1 MKDKVQLIRQEIE
14 RRIKNLE
21 FSLENNCVEKH
32 SKLDILGNIT
42 TLESLLQFV
51 DSIQD
56 CQDVIEEPV
65 SEDLKEACDN
75 YYDETWDEHGAKGMV
90 VDDCYDIW
98 FPSHATD
105 DFFKAGAKWQKQKD
119 EQLGWHDAKKEQ
131 PPIDE
136 EVIVLTNILNGKE
149 LSTPR
154 MICFGHIVDKNICV
168 DYDGWN
174 IPGVAYWM
182 YYKEPK

>member
-1 MKDKVQLIRQEIE
+1 MTNEEKAREIQANDVCCVWNGGCPNVRNGAMKMAQ
-14 RRIKNLE
+14 
-21 FSLENNCVEKH
+21 
-32 SKLDILGNIT
+32 
-42 TLESLLQFV
+42 
-51 DSIQD
+51 
-56 CQDVIEEPV
+56 
-65 SEDLKEACDN
+65 
-75 YYDETWDEHGAKGMV
+75 W
-90 VDDCYDIW
+90 
-98 FPSHATD
+98 
-105 DFFKAGAKWQKQKD
+105 KD

-131 PPIDE
+131 PPMDE
-136 EVIVLTNILNGKE
+136 EVIVLTDILNGKE

>member
-1 MKDKVQLIRQEIE
+1 MNNKEKAKEIAY
-14 RRIKNLE
+14 
-21 FSLENNCVEKH
+21 ENNIFGRFIMDRIEATC
-32 SKLDILGNIT
+32 LGMA
-42 TLESLLQFV
+42 Q
-51 DSIQD
+51 
-56 CQDVIEEPV
+56 
-65 SEDLKEACDN
+65 
-75 YYDETWDEHGAKGMV
+75 W
-90 VDDCYDIW
+90 
-98 FPSHATD
+98 
-105 DFFKAGAKWQKQKD
+105 KD

-131 PPIDE
+131 PPMDE

-182 YYKEPK
+182 YYKDPK

>member
-1 MKDKVQLIRQEIE
+1 MNNKEKAIHLA
-14 RRIKNLE
+14 
-21 FSLENNCVEKH
+21 ENN
-32 SKLDILGNIT
+32 LDICFGSKRDYGVT
-42 TLESLLQFV
+42 CALEMAQ
-51 DSIQD
+51 
-56 CQDVIEEPV
+56 
-65 SEDLKEACDN
+65 
-75 YYDETWDEHGAKGMV
+75 W
-90 VDDCYDIW
+90 
-98 FPSHATD
+98 
-105 DFFKAGAKWQKQKD
+105 KD

-131 PPIDE
+131 PPMDE

-154 MICFGHIVDKNICV
+154 RICFGHIVDKNICV

>member
-1 MKDKVQLIRQEIE
+1 MNNEEKAKEISMPCPACSCLWTKDMMYKQEYC
-14 RRIKNLE
+14 KD
-21 FSLENNCVEKH
+21 CVP
-32 SKLDILGNIT
+32 
-42 TLESLLQFV
+42 
-51 DSIQD
+51 QD
-56 CQDVIEEPV
+56 RF
-65 SEDLKEACDN
+65 
-75 YYDETWDEHGAKGMV
+75 TGAMEMAR
-90 VDDCYDIW
+90 W
-98 FPSHATD
+98 
-105 DFFKAGAKWQKQKD
+105 KD

-131 PPIDE
+131 PPMDE

>member
-1 MKDKVQLIRQEIE
+1 MSNEEKVRAIIGEDC
-14 RRIKNLE
+14 KK
-21 FSLENNCVEKH
+21 ENCLQCGGRYSAEK
-32 SKLDILGNIT
+32 GGCA
-42 TLESLLQFV
+42 Q
-51 DSIQD
+51 
-56 CQDVIEEPV
+56 
-65 SEDLKEACDN
+65 
-75 YYDETWDEHGAKGMV
+75 Y
-90 VDDCYDIW
+90 
-98 FPSHATD
+98 
-105 DFFKAGAKWQKQKD
+105 QKIMQMAQWKD

-131 PPIDE
+131 PPMDE

-149 LSTPR
+149 LGTPR

>member
-1 MKDKVQLIRQEIE
+1 MN
-14 RRIKNLE
+14 NLE
-21 FSLENNCVEKH
+21 KAKEIAENSVGERTKNHPANLLHIICVKDACLEMA
-32 SKLDILGNIT
+32 
-42 TLESLLQFV
+42 Q
-51 DSIQD
+51 
-56 CQDVIEEPV
+56 
-65 SEDLKEACDN
+65 
-75 YYDETWDEHGAKGMV
+75 W
-90 VDDCYDIW
+90 
-98 FPSHATD
+98 
-105 DFFKAGAKWQKQKD
+105 KD

-131 PPIDE
+131 PPMDE

-182 YYKEPK
+182 YYKDPK

>member
-1 MKDKVQLIRQEIE
+1 MNNKAK
-14 RRIKNLE
+14 
-21 FSLENNCVEKH
+21 SLEIVLELVDSDKPTFDKCVE
-32 SKLDILGNIT
+32 SAM
-42 TLESLLQFV
+42 Q
-51 DSIQD
+51 
-56 CQDVIEEPV
+56 
-65 SEDLKEACDN
+65 
-75 YYDETWDEHGAKGMV
+75 M
-90 VDDCYDIW
+90 
-98 FPSHATD
+98 
-105 DFFKAGAKWQKQKD
+105 AKWKD

-131 PPIDE
+131 PPMDE
-136 EVIVLTNILNGKE
+136 EVIVLTNTLNGKE

>member
-1 MKDKVQLIRQEIE
+1 MTNEEKAQEICE
-14 RRIKNLE
+14 KNKQFHVE
-21 FSLENNCVEKH
+21 CSSLECYM
-32 SKLDILGNIT
+32 SALDM
-42 TLESLLQFV
+42 
-51 DSIQD
+51 
-56 CQDVIEEPV
+56 
-65 SEDLKEACDN
+65 AR
-75 YYDETWDEHGAKGMV
+75 W
-90 VDDCYDIW
+90 
-98 FPSHATD
+98 
-105 DFFKAGAKWQKQKD
+105 KD

-149 LSTPR
+149 LSTLR
-154 MICFGHIVDKNICV
+154 RICFGHIVDKNICV